1 MSALSVSCS
10 SKVCPDI
17 IKTHPGSI
25 TIGTCYHS
33 GILHQVC
40 HVHVTVHTTPSFES
54 ILILMAVDGDV
65 VQDGSELCMDILD
78 SESEHLSVNEG
89 IRER

>member
-1 MSALSVSCS
+1 M
-10 SKVCPDI
+10 
-17 IKTHPGSI
+17 
-25 TIGTCYHS
+25 
-33 GILHQVC
+33 
-40 HVHVTVHTTPSFES
+40 HVTVHTTPSFES